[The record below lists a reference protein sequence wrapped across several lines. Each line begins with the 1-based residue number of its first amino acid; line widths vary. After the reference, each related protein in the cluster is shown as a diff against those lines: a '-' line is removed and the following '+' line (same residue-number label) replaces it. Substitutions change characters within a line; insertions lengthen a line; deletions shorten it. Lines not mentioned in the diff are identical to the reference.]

1 MGLKIITLCRL
12 ILLSACRINKGY
24 KLAQEA
30 SPTGNHSSSEFQSNI
45 HSILLASLLLSSLK
59 THPRELRFS
68 SSHPELQFTSLGW
81 KKEPWSKPC
90 PCPPARLRAGTTESP
105 PGRREIQLFGVH
117 LPTSEQIFK
126 NHTDISCTTVRPD
139 SEKSLQFLCTQGNIF
154 TACFCLQVPELL

>member
-59 THPRELRFS
+59 THPRELCFS

-90 PCPPARLRAGTTESP
+90 PCPPARHWAGTTESP
-105 PGRREIQLFGVH
+105 PGHRAGHRLALSSLVSIY
-117 LPTSEQIFK
+117 LPRSKYLKITRTFRAQ
-126 NHTDISCTTVRPD
+126 
-139 SEKSLQFLCTQGNIF
+139 Q
-154 TACFCLQVPELL
+154 

>member
-90 PCPPARLRAGTTESP
+90 PCPRARHRAGTTESP
-105 PGRREIQLFGVH
+105 PGRRAGHRLSLSSLVSIY
-117 LPTSEQIFK
+117 LPRSKYLKITRTFRAQ
-126 NHTDISCTTVRPD
+126 
-139 SEKSLQFLCTQGNIF
+139 Q
-154 TACFCLQVPELL
+154 